1 MLDLDAVVRATVTS
15 TLSLNLTSVI
25 LIDHNEAQSSTSSN
39 PISLAGSNPS
49 TTATGQVS
57 TSTSTSTT
65 CISCGDIGKVVK
77 LKAMGYN
84 LSDYEKDYLLKNP
97 FVPCS
102 DYKFPVRSISGISR
116 LFQYNWLS
124 KYNGLVFSESENGG
138 FCKFCMLFGEQP
150 GLFYCCLMKLC
161 AR

>member
-1 MLDLDAVVRATVTS
+1 
-15 TLSLNLTSVI
+15 
-25 LIDHNEAQSSTSSN
+25 
-39 PISLAGSNPS
+39 
-49 TTATGQVS
+49 
-57 TSTSTSTT
+57 
-65 CISCGDIGKVVK
+65 
-77 LKAMGYN
+77 MGYN

-138 FCKFCMLFGEQP
+138 FCKFCMLFAEYGP
-150 GLFYCCLMKLC
+150 TMKEFGVLVNRPFTNFKK
-161 AR
+161 ATEKLNEHKGSSRKGQVVLQNYK